1 MGDHSSENYLDNLL
15 NSVDGTGMNES
26 EQKIQ
31 EEFEK
36 TMRSKTES
44 DFLREFESELEAEA
58 YDEYITEF
66 ENELDSDQPMDRS
79 LLSDMNEDVFQM
91 EDDDTSLD
99 DMLSQMEQISA
110 DGFVDDAARTMDT
123 DDPTMGS
130 LENLD
135 LAIGAFDSAMEQ
147 VEENGDPMQD
157 AEPLLSNEGDLALE
171 DILGTDGIEEIGEP
185 QDGLMDDIG
194 LDDLGNF
201 DQVLEEMPEQAGQDD
216 AKANKKGSFLEKLKL
231 IFFGEDDEEDVVD
244 LENVDVSN
252 IEGLTEEQQKMLSDG
267 EQKKAEK
274 GKKKEKKK
282 KEKKEKPKKEKA
294 PKEKKKKEK
303 PQKPKKEKPPK
314 EKDNTP
320 PLPKVPVFLIWFM
333 AGSLGLLVILG
344 TNLTSSSQGFASAK
358 FLYDTGSYTEAYQ
371 EIKGLK
377 IKEDDAELFGK
388 ISTMASVDSEYHS
401 YIRYL
406 NYGRK
411 DLAFDSLICAAGRCD
426 VNLENAKTY
435 GCEEELKQ
443 LKKKIK
449 SELKKT
455 FKISMSEALE
465 LYGID
470 DRNQYTLAVKEKLEE
485 LGTDY

>member
-91 EDDDTSLD
+91 ADDDTSLD

-110 DGFVDDAARTMDT
+110 DGFVDDAAQTMDT
-123 DDPTMGS
+123 DDPSMGS
-130 LENLD
+130 LEDLD
-135 LAIGAFDSAMEQ
+135 LAIGAFDSAMDQNEGN
-147 VEENGDPMQD
+147 EEAAQD
-157 AEPLLSNEGDLALE
+157 TEPLLSNESDLALE

-185 QDGLMDDIG
+185 KDGLMDEIG

-201 DQVLEEMPEQAGQDD
+201 DQVLEDMPDQEGQNDS
-216 AKANKKGSFLEKLKL
+216 KANKKGSFLEKLKL

-252 IEGLTEEQQKMLSDG
+252 IEGLTEEQQQMLSDA

-282 KEKKEKPKKEKA
+282 KEKKEKPKKP

-303 PQKPKKEKPPK
+303 APKPKKEKPPK

-371 EIKGLK
+371 EIKGLT

-411 DLAFDSLICAAGRCD
+411 DLAFDSLVCAAGRYD
-426 VNLENAKTY
+426 MNLENAKTY

-455 FKISMSEALE
+455 FKMSISEALE
-465 LYGID
+465 LYAID
-470 DRNQYTLAVKEKLEE
+470 DRNQYTLAVKSKLEE
-485 LGTDY
+485 LGINY